1 MVRPLLPAMTIR
13 SGLTL
18 QFELCNA
25 PLVTVPCSLG
35 RFVAGAQWQPPG
47 LRIVVVVVVM
57 TGVGAGKPGLFVLNL
72 TMLTLVVPTVP
83 VPELIVRAVSGVMRP
98 TWLDRA
104 R

>member
-1 MVRPLLPAMTIR
+1 M
-13 SGLTL
+13 
-18 QFELCNA
+18 
-25 PLVTVPCSLG
+25 
-35 RFVAGAQWQPPG
+35 
-47 LRIVVVVVVM
+47 M

-83 VPELIVRAVSGVMRP
+83 VPELMVRAVSGVMRP